1 MGNFISVLFSNI
13 QENKTLLTELR
24 TGGIAGMDLPLW
36 DLSEQQMQLRVN
48 IKGVLVW
55 GPLG

>member
-1 MGNFISVLFSNI
+1 MWAILYQFCSVISLV
-13 QENKTLLTELR
+13 TELR

-48 IKGVLVW
+48 IRGVLVW